1 MIPWLMLGFQ
11 FSHDPEE
18 FEGALSYLGRLLE
31 LLSAPFV
38 DVTTCVD
45 QMATV
50 VDLSRFMCPMT
61 TC

>member
-1 MIPWLMLGFQ
+1 MLGFQ

-50 VDLSRFMCPMT
+50 VDLSRFMCPMM